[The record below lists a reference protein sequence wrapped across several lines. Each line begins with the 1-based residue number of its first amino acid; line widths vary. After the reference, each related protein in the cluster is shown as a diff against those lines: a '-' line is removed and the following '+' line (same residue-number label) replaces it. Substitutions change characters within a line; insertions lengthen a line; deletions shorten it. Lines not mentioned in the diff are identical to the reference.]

1 MIRSHVVA
9 FALASVFAVADAAAD
24 DPPADL
30 DASSQVVVL
39 RGTSV
44 GGPIPPPQP
53 AREEKSESTAVA
65 AAPQVVVLWTPVFL
79 DRPVAY
85 PAWNSFHWGRVRK
98 HAPVGRFPRR
108 HHRDFTGAVSVRSGN
123 WTTLPGSSRPSR
135 SRVRGSR

>member
-1 MIRSHVVA
+1 MIRTRVVA

-24 DPPADL
+24 DPPAEF

-53 AREEKSESTAVA
+53 AREEKSKSTAVA
-65 AAPQVVVLWTPVFL
+65 AAPQVVVLWTPVWL

-85 PAWNSFHWGRVRK
+85 PAWNSFHGGRVRK
-98 HAPVGRFPRR
+98 HDRAGRFPKR
-108 HHRDFTGAVSVRSGN
+108 HHRDFAGAFPARSGN
-123 WTTLPGSSRPSR
+123 WTTLRRSSRPSR
-135 SRVRGSR
+135 SKVRGPR